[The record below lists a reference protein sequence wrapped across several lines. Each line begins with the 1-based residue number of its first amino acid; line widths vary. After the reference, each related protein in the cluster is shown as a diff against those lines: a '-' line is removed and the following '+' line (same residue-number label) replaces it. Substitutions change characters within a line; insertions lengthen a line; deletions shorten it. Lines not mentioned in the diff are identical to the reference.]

1 MPVLTQNQKTLRSN
15 KKKLRHYEDKN
26 HGVKDDHWKLL
37 KKNVI
42 IIEVKI
48 AKEAKKKEENV
59 KKEKES
65 QHIKDMTEDEYLD
78 YEYKQNAEE
87 NARIRRNEKNRARKN
102 KKKEA
107 KKKAQEEEEERFYKE
122 VYQPLIAEAIIK
134 NIVKKSNN

>member
-15 KKKLRHYEDKN
+15 KKKLRHYEQKN
-26 HGVKDDHWKLL
+26 PGVKDDHWKTL

-48 AKEAKKKEENV
+48 AKEAQKKEEKV
-59 KKEKES
+59 EKKKAS
-65 QHIKDMTEDEYLD
+65 QHIKNMTEDEYLN
-78 YEYKQNAEE
+78 YEYELNSDE
-87 NARIRRNEKNRARKN
+87 NARIRRNEKNRARKK

-107 KKKAQEEEEERFYKE
+107 KKKAQEEEEKKFYKG

-134 NIVKKSNN
+134 NIVNKVNN